1 MATDVVFQETNV
13 VVISFWSGRKQNE
26 VTPRRRHYQQCDPQT
41 IILLKGFFLLTAL
54 ECVRCH
60 SNELERRMRCSL
72 IVFN

>member
-41 IILLKGFFLLTAL
+41 IILLKGFFVLTAL
-54 ECVRCH
+54 GCVPIN
-60 SNELERRMRCSL
+60 SNGLERRMRRIFSG
-72 IVFN
+72 F